1 MRRERFVAEAPGPVG
16 GKLSIEHATREGV
29 EAGIARLEP
38 LVDRSTWTVTDRE
51 AE

>member
-1 MRRERFVAEAPGPVG
+1 MRRERFVAEAPGPKG

-29 EAGIARLEP
+29 EAGIDRLAD
-38 LVDRSTWTVTDRE
+38 LVDPTTWTVTDRE